1 MKDEKPPVRANSTR
15 PFILPPSWP
24 EATPSFILAF
34 SSVPSD
40 FFFRRQLAC
49 FVLQHHRN
57 IVFYLI
63 G

>member
-1 MKDEKPPVRANSTR
+1 MKDEKLPARANSTR
-15 PFILPPSWP
+15 PFILPPS
-24 EATPSFILAF
+24 SFILAF
-34 SSVPSD
+34 SSLLLD

-49 FVLQHHRN
+49 FVLQHHGN